1 MVEARGSIPTQPTFL
16 FHFLKLNILYM
27 QDTTKYPQFIPDRP
41 LGKDCFEGHSQD
53 RLAHSV
59 CDYVRRIDAQSTG
72 QGQVVNSMPRIIG
85 LEGGWGSGKSNVVRM
100 IDGELAK
107 NGYYT
112 FTYDA
117 WGHQEDLQR
126 RSILET
132 LTSHLVD
139 KGVLQGEVKIKM
151 RNGKVNNDTWKN
163 QLSLLLSNKT
173 TTIRKSTPKLTAA
186 AFWGIGIVA
195 LFAICSLVAGQLID
209 DADAFKC
216 YWWIDFIPVALA
228 LIVAGIYQW
237 KDGSLENI
245 FRMVDH
251 TNNDTIDEEYT
262 SSEEP
267 SVAEFKNWMKAMS
280 DYLGSTK
287 QQYHRLIIVF
297 DNMDRLPS
305 EKVMQLWSSIYTF
318 FAGGEFNNIWTVI
331 PYDYKH
337 LCQAIY
343 GSDVNDSEEGEN
355 SKRIKQFISKTF
367 PLTYHVPEPVITDYK
382 KLFYT
387 YFDLAFGAV
396 EHDRE
401 HICQVFTHL
410 KEKPNPRTVIRFVNE
425 LVAMRLQWSDS
436 KYRLQNQ
443 ALYILKKDYL
453 FYTGENLDSQL
464 LSDGLFDK
472 IGAFYPD
479 KEKVQTEL
487 CQYAYGLEDEK
498 LASELPLHNELRR
511 KVAAGESVAEYVV
524 KPNFLTVF
532 EDLLNDTDQST
543 LNNVVKSMA
552 SLDKAEL
559 IPEVKEQLQSKWDFL
574 TNMKS
579 DAVYDSLTYD
589 ITLTTLIHHGTPRR
603 VVNMAKKYVGA
614 MQRLMVGD
622 GAVYFQVQ
630 QKLQDELRSAKVEF
644 DDTSWYQ
651 KKVCKPEQFAEY
663 VCKAK
668 AEYKHYGLTADMK
681 QLNEYLLNGAE
692 NGNGQVATVVKYI
705 KDDKA
710 YNLNDLKTSLA
721 KAIKDDSIKQNICAA
736 AYVHR
741 VLSDEEGVMKTRIKP
756 ETVAAYLND
765 NQVSWAEKLPV
776 GLEDVMAMSLADG
789 KDLNDID
796 DKMLPRIC
804 ECMDS
809 YFNYT
814 VLLEHTGKEGSAYRK
829 LNIYCIEHLKGG
841 PLSTTYAAR
850 HLVELQ
856 KNLGVE
862 QAQLLKQ
869 FNQWPVIKWGEFNAE
884 NEYVKEVQNYVHQS
898 FFSSYRDNPGNFSDS
913 VIMLG
918 VGAIE
923 CQKIGFLAG
932 ARQVQQNY
940 SMVTK
945 LVVDGYWKAF
955 VETFLGTEYMPQ
967 AVAPLTNEAVTML
980 QWLYDHN
987 EVTDA
992 GLLEIVLKHADE
1004 GTLRSYLHSMMN
1016 DHLSKTNSTKAKFLW
1031 FGKLLPLLGADMDQN
1046 TARGLMTHFIKP
1058 ISKEAECVAVIVS
1071 HKDFYLTILR
1081 KDTSI
1086 AEPIVKEMV
1095 AMDGSAEIAD
1105 ELKTIVA

>member
-16 FHFLKLNILYM
+16 LHFLKLSIFYM

-41 LGKDCFEGHSQD
+41 SGKDCFEGHSQD

-59 CDYVRRIDAQSTG
+59 CDYVRRIDAQSIGRG
-72 QGQVVNSMPRIIG
+72 QAVNPMPRIIG

-100 IDGELAK
+100 IDDELAK

-132 LTSHLVD
+132 MTSHLID
-139 KGVLQGEVKIKM
+139 NGVLRGEVKIKM

-195 LFAICSLVAGQLID
+195 LSAMCSLVAGQLID
-209 DADAFKC
+209 DVDAFKC

-228 LIVAGIYQW
+228 LIVAGIYQC

-245 FRMVDH
+245 SRMVDH
-251 TNNDTIDEEYT
+251 TNNDTIDVEYT

-318 FAGGEFNNIWTVI
+318 FAGGEFINIWTVI

-343 GSDVNDSEEGEN
+343 GSEANNSEEGEN
-355 SKRIKQFISKTF
+355 SERIKQFISKTF

-425 LVAMRLQWSDS
+425 LVAMRLQWSDA

-498 LASELPLHNELRR
+498 LAGELPLHNELKRL
-511 KVAAGESVAEYVV
+511 VATGEPIAEYVG
-524 KPNFLTVF
+524 KPNFQTVF
-532 EDLLNDTDQST
+532 EDLMNDTDQST

-552 SLDKAEL
+552 SLDEAEL
-559 IPEVKEQLQSKWDFL
+559 TPEVKEQLQSKWDFM
-574 TNMKS
+574 TNMKA

-589 ITLTTLIHHGTPRR
+589 TTLTKLIQHGTPRR

-614 MQRLMVGD
+614 MQRLTVSD
-622 GAVYFQVQ
+622 GAAYFQVL
-630 QKLQDELRSAKVEF
+630 QKLQDELKTANVEF
-644 DDTSWYQ
+644 DDACWYQ

-756 ETVAAYLND
+756 ETVAVYLNGD
-765 NQVSWAEKLPV
+765 RAPWADKLPI

-789 KDLNDID
+789 KDLSEIN

-804 ECMDS
+804 ECMDR
-809 YFNYT
+809 YFDYT
-814 VLLEHTGKEGSAYRK
+814 YLLEHLGKDGSAFRK
-829 LNIYCIEHLKGG
+829 LNVYCIENLKGG
-841 PLSTTYAAR
+841 PLNRIYAAR
-850 HLVELQ
+850 HLAEFQ
-856 KNLGVE
+856 KTLGVE
-862 QAQLLKQ
+862 QSQLLKQ
-869 FNQWPVIKWGEFNAE
+869 FNQWPAIKWGEINAE
-884 NEYVKEVQNYVHQS
+884 NEYVKDVQNYVYQS
-898 FFSSYRDNPGNFSDS
+898 FFASYRDYSGKFSDS
-913 VIMLG
+913 VINLG

-923 CQKIGFLAG
+923 CQKNGFLAG

-967 AVAPLTNEAVTML
+967 AVALLTNEAVTML

-992 GLLEIVLKHADE
+992 GLLEIILEHADE

-1058 ISKEAECVAVIVS
+1058 ISKEAECAAVIVS

-1095 AMDGSAEIAD
+1095 AMDGFAEIAD

>member
-1 MVEARGSIPTQPTFL
+1 
-16 FHFLKLNILYM
+16 M

-41 LGKDCFEGHSQD
+41 LGKDCFEGHSQE

-59 CDYVRRIDAQSTG
+59 CDYVRRIDSKPAMDG
-72 QGQVVNSMPRIIG
+72 QAENTMPRIIG
-85 LEGGWGSGKSNVVRM
+85 LEGGWGTGKSNVVRM
-100 IDGELAK
+100 VDVELAK
-107 NGYYT
+107 EGYYT

-132 LTSHLVD
+132 MTSHLIE
-139 KGVLQGEVKIKM
+139 KQVLQGKVKIQL
-151 RNGKVNNDTWKN
+151 RNGKVNDDTWKN

-267 SVAEFKNWMKAMS
+267 SVAEFKNWMRAMS
-280 DYLGSTK
+280 DYIGSTK
-287 QQYHRLIIVF
+287 QKYNRLVIVF

-318 FAGGEFNNIWTVI
+318 FAGGEFKNIWTVI

-343 GSDVNDSEEGEN
+343 GSEEGGG
-355 SKRIKQFISKTF
+355 SKKEDKERIKQFISKTF
-367 PLTYHVPEPVITDYK
+367 PITYHVPEPVITDYK

-387 YFDLAFGAV
+387 YFDEAFGAD

-410 KEKPNPRTVIRFVNE
+410 ESNPNPRTVIRFVNE
-425 LVAMRLQWSDS
+425 LVAMRLQWNGE
-436 KYRLQNQ
+436 KYRLQNL
-443 ALYILKKDYL
+443 ALYILKKDIL
-453 FYTGENLDSQL
+453 FYAGKRLDEQL
-464 LSDGLFDK
+464 LSNEVFDK
-472 IGAFYPD
+472 VEAFYPE
-479 KEKVQTEL
+479 KEKVRTEL
-487 CQYAYGLEDEK
+487 CQYAYGLDDEK
-498 LASELPLHNELRR
+498 LAGELPLRNELKR
-511 KVAAGESVAEYVV
+511 KVAAGEPIVEYVE
-524 KPNFLTVF
+524 KPNFSTVF
-532 EDLLNDTDQST
+532 DELLKDTVQAT
-543 LNNVVKSMA
+543 LNNTVKSMA
-552 SLDKAEL
+552 SLDGAEMT
-559 IPEVKEQLQSKWDFL
+559 PEVKEQLQNKWDFL
-574 TNMKS
+574 ANKKAET
-579 DAVYDSLTYD
+579 VYDSLIYEP
-589 ITLTTLIHHGTPRR
+589 TLTTLIRHASQKR
-603 VVNMAKKYVGA
+603 VVNMAKHYVEQ
-614 MQRLMVGD
+614 MQGRTVTEGD
-622 GAVYFQVQ
+622 TYFKVL
-630 QKLQDELRSAKVEF
+630 QKLQDELNAANVEF
-644 DDTSWYQ
+644 DDADWYQ
-651 KKVCKPEQFAEY
+651 TKVCKPEQFVEY
-663 VCKAK
+663 VCTAK
-668 AEYKHYGLTADMK
+668 SEYRHYGLTADMK
-681 QLNEYLLNGAE
+681 QLNDYLLNGCIS
-692 NGNGQVATVVKYI
+692 GNSQVTTVVDCI
-705 KDDKA
+705 KDDKT
-710 YNLNDLKTSLA
+710 YNLTELKTKLA
-721 KAIKDDSIKQNICAA
+721 KAITEDSIKQDICVA

-756 ETVAAYLND
+756 ETVAAYLNG
-765 NQVSWAEKLPV
+765 NQAPWVEKLPV

-789 KDLNDID
+789 KDLNAVD

-804 ECMDS
+804 GCMDR
-809 YFNYT
+809 YFKYT
-814 VLLEHTGKEGSAYRK
+814 ELLKHTGKEGSAYRK
-829 LNIYCIEHLKGG
+829 LNVYCVEHLKGNE
-841 PLSTTYAAR
+841 LDTKYAAQ
-850 HLVELQ
+850 HLAELQ
-856 KNLGVE
+856 KALGLE
-862 QAQLLKQ
+862 PEQLLRQ
-869 FNQWPVIKWGEFNAE
+869 FNRWPAIEWGEINAE
-884 NEYVKEVQNYVHQS
+884 NEYVKGVKNYVHQS
-898 FFSSYRDNPGNFSDS
+898 FFEAYRDNPGSFADS
-913 VIMLG
+913 VIKLDVEAM
-918 VGAIE
+918 E
-923 CQKIGFLAG
+923 CQNAGFLVKNTPGYPLQIDA
-932 ARQVQQNY
+932 
-940 SMVTK
+940 
-945 LVVDGYWKAF
+945 YWKAF
-955 VETFLGTEYMPQ
+955 VETFLGTGYMPQ
-967 AVAPLTNEAVTML
+967 AGALLTNEAVTML
-980 QWLYDHN
+980 QWLYDQN
-987 EVTDA
+987 EVKDA
-992 GLLEIVLKHADE
+992 ELLDAVLKHADK
-1004 GTLRSYLHSMMN
+1004 GTLRGYLHTMMN

-1058 ISKEAECVAVIVS
+1058 ISKEAECAVVIVG

-1095 AMDGSAEIAD
+1095 AMDGFAEIAD

>member
-1 MVEARGSIPTQPTFL
+1 
-16 FHFLKLNILYM
+16 M
-27 QDTTKYPQFIPDRP
+27 QDTMKYPQFIPDKP
-41 LGKDCFEGHSQD
+41 AGKDCFEGHSQD
-53 RLAHSV
+53 RLAHSL
-59 CDYVRRIDAQSTG
+59 CDYVRKIDAQSID
-72 QGQVVNSMPRIIG
+72 QGQAANSMPRIIG

-117 WGHQEDLQR
+117 WGHQEDMQR

-132 LTSHLVD
+132 MTSHLID

-195 LFAICSLVAGQLID
+195 LFAMCSLVAGQLID
-209 DADAFKC
+209 DVDAFKC

-237 KDGSLENI
+237 KDGSFENI
-245 FRMVDH
+245 SRMVDH

-318 FAGGEFNNIWTVI
+318 FAGGEFCNIWTII

-343 GSDVNDSEEGEN
+343 GSEANFSVEGEN
-355 SKRIKQFISKTF
+355 AERIKKFISKTF

-387 YFDLAFGAV
+387 YFDLAFGEV

-425 LVAMRLQWSDS
+425 LVAMRLQWSNA

-453 FYTGENLDSQL
+453 FYTGENLDTQL
-464 LSDGLFDK
+464 LSDGLFDR

-479 KEKVQTEL
+479 KEKVRTEL

-498 LASELPLHNELRR
+498 LAGELPLHNELKRLM
-511 KVAAGESVAEYVV
+511 AAGESIVSYVEQ
-524 KPNFLTVF
+524 PNFQTVF
-532 EDLLNDTDQST
+532 EDLVNDTDQST

-552 SLDKAEL
+552 SLDEAEL
-559 IPEVKEQLQSKWDFL
+559 TPKVKEQLQSKWDFL

-622 GAVYFQVQ
+622 GAAYFQVQ

-651 KKVCKPEQFAEY
+651 KKVCKPQQFAEY

-668 AEYKHYGLTADMK
+668 AEYKHYGLMADMK
-681 QLNEYLLNGAE
+681 QLNEYLLSGAE
-692 NGNGQVATVVKYI
+692 SGNEQVTTVVKYI
-705 KDDKA
+705 KDDKE
-710 YNLNDLKTSLA
+710 YNLSDLKKSLA
-721 KAIKDDSIKQNICAA
+721 KAIKDDRIKQDICAA

-741 VLSDEEGVMKTRIKP
+741 MLSEEEGVMKTRIKP
-756 ETVAAYLND
+756 ETIAAYLNGD
-765 NQVSWAEKLPV
+765 KAPWAEELPV

-789 KDLNDID
+789 KDLSEID
-796 DKMLPRIC
+796 EKMLPRIC
-804 ECMDS
+804 ECMDR
-809 YFNYT
+809 YFDYT
-814 VLLEHTGKEGSAYRK
+814 HLLEHTGKEGSAFRK
-829 LNIYCIEHLKGG
+829 LNVYCIENLKGG
-841 PLSTTYAAR
+841 PLNRIYAAR
-850 HLVELQ
+850 HLAELQ
-856 KNLGVE
+856 KALGVE
-862 QAQLLKQ
+862 PAQLLKQ
-869 FNQWPVIKWGEFNAE
+869 FNELPVGVEINVE
-884 NEYVKEVQNYVHQS
+884 NEYVKDVKNYAHQS
-898 FFSSYRDNPGNFSDS
+898 FFAAYRDNPGKFSDS
-913 VIMLG
+913 VIKLG

-923 CQKIGFLAG
+923 CQKTGFLACV
-932 ARQVQQNY
+932 RQKQQGY
-940 SMVTK
+940 SIVTK
-945 LVVDGYWKAF
+945 LVVDSYWKEF
-955 VETFLGTEYMPQ
+955 VETYLGTKYMPR
-967 AVAPLTNEAVTML
+967 ASALLTKEVVTML

-987 EVTDA
+987 DVTDA
-992 GLLEIVLKHADE
+992 KLLKTMLGLADE
-1004 GTLRSYLHSMMN
+1004 STMKNYLHMMMN
-1016 DHLSKTNSTKAKFLW
+1016 DHLSKTNINKVKFLW

-1046 TARGLMTHFIKP
+1046 TARGLMTHLIKP
-1058 ISKEAECVAVIVS
+1058 VCKDSECIAVIVE
-1071 HKDFYLTILR
+1071 HKDFYLDILR
-1081 KDTSI
+1081 KDMTL
-1086 AEPIVKEMV
+1086 ADPIVKEM
-1095 AMDGSAEIAD
+1095 ATMDEYAEIAE
-1105 ELKTIVA
+1105 ELKTIVV